1 MNKYIKR
8 KDMLEAFNAFRLR
21 VQEWE
26 DEDPHDKRLVLGA
39 LIELGAQLC
48 TIPTADVVE
57 VVRCKDCI
65 YRVPL
70 DKHCNLSPYYKHCTE
85 WHGEETKNVW
95 HKYKKYYKDYSIVE
109 PDGYCSFGER
119 KDEVE

>member
-1 MNKYIKR
+1 MYKHIKR
-8 KDMLEAFNAFRLR
+8 DDVLGTLNAFKLR
-21 VQEWE
+21 VLGWE
-26 DEDPHDKRLVLGA
+26 DENPHDKHLVLGA
-39 LIELGAQLC
+39 LNELGAQLC
-48 TIPTADVVE
+48 VIPTADVIK
-57 VVRCKDCI
+57 VVRCKDCK

-70 DKHCNLSPYYKHCTE
+70 DKHCNLSSCYGHCTE

-119 KDEVE
+119 KDEV